1 MTREIVETLK
11 KVLKARGMTYA
22 ELARALRV
30 STPTV
35 KRLFSQRSF
44 TLERLEEILRVL
56 EIDFYELARM
66 SHGRS
71 SGPAELS
78 PEQETALAKDARLFS
93 VFWLLTNEWGFN
105 EIAEE
110 FRISGAQL
118 TAYFARLDRLR
129 LIDWRPGNRVRLRVP
144 KHYVWRAGGP
154 LRKAYGLKV
163 ITEFMRSRFDSP
175 LDAFHFEAQ
184 ELSGESAVVVKRRLE
199 RVAAEINEL
208 VEMDASVPAKKNDAQ
223 KRVTLGVLLACR
235 PWSISIVHALRAD
248 ADSLHKSARAQSG
261 GANSGAKGRAGAAR

>member
-1 MTREIVETLK
+1 MTRAIVETLK

-22 ELARALRV
+22 DLALALRV

-35 KRLFSQRSF
+35 KRQFSQRTF
-44 TLERLEEILRVL
+44 TLERLEEILKVL
-56 EIDFYELARM
+56 ELDFYELARM
-66 SHGRS
+66 SHGRR

-78 PEQETALAKDARLFS
+78 VEQESALAKDARLFS
-93 VFWLLTNEWGFN
+93 VFWLLCNEWRFD
-105 EIAEE
+105 EIVAE
-110 FRISGAQL
+110 FRLGAAQI
-118 TAYFARLDRLR
+118 TTYFARLERLR
-129 LIDWRPGNRVRLRVP
+129 LIDWRPGNRARLRVP

-163 ITEFMRSRFDSP
+163 VTEFMRARFDAP
-175 LDAFHFEAQ
+175 HDAFHFEAQ
-184 ELSGESAVVVKRRLE
+184 ELSAESAIVVKRRLE

-208 VEMDASVPAKKNDAQ
+208 VEIDAATPAK

-248 ADSLHKSARAQSG
+248 AEALKKSAA
-261 GANSGAKGRAGAAR
+261 